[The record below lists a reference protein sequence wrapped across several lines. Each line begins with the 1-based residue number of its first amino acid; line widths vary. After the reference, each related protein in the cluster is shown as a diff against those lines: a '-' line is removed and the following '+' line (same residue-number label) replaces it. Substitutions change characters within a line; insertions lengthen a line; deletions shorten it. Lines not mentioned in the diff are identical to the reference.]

1 MAKPTS
7 ASGYDSQ
14 VTENCERVLVTL
26 LRGLGPW
33 KKSVYLIGGLTPRYL
48 APKLTGGTIPHAGTG
63 DVDIVVQLEMLT
75 TTDAYHSLEENLKK
89 MGFERAENDRG
100 EKVSWRWKTKTE
112 KNISVILELL
122 ADNPAV
128 SGGKVKPLPTEG
140 TISALNIPHS
150 SMVFDHYEEK
160 EIHADLLGG
169 GGVAVE
175 TIRYADIVSFTCLK
189 AFALDQR
196 HENKDAH
203 DIVYCIENAEGG
215 LDAVAKKFK
224 EARKGKHAKVI
235 DDALAILRKRFA
247 DDGITEGYRKDGS
260 VAAARFE
267 IDGEGEE
274 VRERRALR
282 QREVSDLIMRFLK
295 AVG

>member
-7 ASGYDSQ
+7 ASGYDNQ

-26 LRGLGPW
+26 MRGLGPW

-48 APKLTGGTIPHAGTG
+48 APKLTGGTIQHAGTG
-63 DVDIVVQLEMLT
+63 DVDIVVELEMLT

-112 KNISVILELL
+112 KNVSVILELL
-122 ADNPAV
+122 ADNPEL

-150 SMVFDHYEEK
+150 SMVFDHHEEK
-160 EIHADLLGG
+160 EIRAELLGG
-169 GGVAVE
+169 GGIAIE
-175 TIRYADIVSFTCLK
+175 KIRYADIVSFTCLK
-189 AFALDQR
+189 ALALDQR

-215 LDAVAKKFK
+215 LDAAEKIQGSWRGK
-224 EARKGKHAKVI
+224 AR
-235 DDALAILRKRFA
+235 
-247 DDGITEGYRKDGS
+247 
-260 VAAARFE
+260 
-267 IDGEGEE
+267 
-274 VRERRALR
+274 
-282 QREVSDLIMRFLK
+282 
-295 AVG
+295 

>member
-33 KKSVYLIGGLTPRYL
+33 KNSVYLIGGLTPRYL
-48 APKLTGGTIPHAGTG
+48 APKLIKGTVPHAGTG

-75 TTDAYHSLEENLKK
+75 KTDAYHSLEENLKK

-100 EKVSWRWKTKTE
+100 EKQSWRWKTKID
-112 KNISVILELL
+112 KDVSVILELL
-122 ADNPAV
+122 ADNPEV

-150 SMVFDHYEEK
+150 SMVFDLHEEK
-160 EIHADLLGG
+160 EIRAELLGEK
-169 GGVAVE
+169 GVAIEKV
-175 TIRYADIVSFTCLK
+175 RYADIVSFTCLK

-203 DIVYCIENAEGG
+203 DIVYCLENAEDG
-215 LDAVAKKFK
+215 LEAAAKKCK
-224 EARKGKHAKVI
+224 EARAGKHAQVI
-235 DDALAILRKRFA
+235 DEALAILRKRFA
-247 DDGITEGYRKDGS
+247 DDGTTEGYRKDGS

-267 IDGEGEE
+267 IDGEPEE
-274 VRERRALR
+274 VRERRILR
-282 QREVSDLIMRFLK
+282 HARPATLSCDF
-295 AVG
+295 